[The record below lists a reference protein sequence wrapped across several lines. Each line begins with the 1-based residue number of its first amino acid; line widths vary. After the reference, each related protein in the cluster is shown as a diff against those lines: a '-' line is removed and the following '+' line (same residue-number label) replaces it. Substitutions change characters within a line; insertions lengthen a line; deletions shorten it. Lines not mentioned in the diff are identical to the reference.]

1 MTKVTDPVMQI
12 LSGDIG
18 GTNARLIFAEFDA
31 SHSNIV
37 AEKNYSSADFNGL
50 IQLIDRFFSEHG
62 IAAPIDAACFAI
74 AGPVECGAATV
85 TNLPWV
91 ISEQQLSQRLRTPR
105 VKLINDLVAAAYG
118 ISELQDT
125 DILMLQQGVAHDG
138 ALLNHDA
145 VIIAAGTGFGVAHL
159 VWLNDHYQAYSSEAG
174 HVGFAPENIQQNKLL
189 AWLQKKHSHVSLE
202 MLLSGRGLVT
212 IYHFLHEVIGLAES
226 STINKAMQENDSAQV
241 ITENALIDN
250 DFLCQK
256 TLEMFI
262 DIYGAAAGN
271 TALQYY
277 PIGILYIAGG
287 IAPKIK
293 DKIMGRRFT
302 DAFINKGLMSS
313 NMKKI
318 TIKLIM
324 QDKVNLH
331 GALQVTQ
338 QTASI
343 NLTS

>member
-1 MTKVTDPVMQI
+1 MTKPAMHI

-18 GTNARLIFAEFDA
+18 GTNARLIFAKFDA
-31 SHSNIV
+31 NYSDIV
-37 AEKNYSSADFNGL
+37 AEKNYSSADFSDL
-50 IQLIDRFFSEHG
+50 IQLIDRFLSEHG
-62 IAAPIDAACFAI
+62 ITTPIDAACFAI
-74 AGPVECGAATV
+74 AGPVEFGVATV

-91 ISEQQLSQRLRTPR
+91 ISEQRLSQHLRTPR

-118 ISELQDT
+118 IAETQEADA
-125 DILMLQQGVAHDG
+125 LMLQQGVAHDK

-159 VWLNDHYQAYSSEAG
+159 VWLNDHYQAYSSETG
-174 HVGFAPENIQQNKLL
+174 HIGFAPENSQQNKLL
-189 AWLQKKHSHVSLE
+189 AWLLKKHSHVSLE

-226 STINKAMQENDSAQV
+226 SAINKAMLESDPAQV

-250 DFLCQK
+250 DLLCQK

-271 TALQYY
+271 AALQYY
-277 PIGILYIAGG
+277 PIGTLYIAGG

-293 DKIMGRRFT
+293 DKIMGQRFT

-318 TIKLIM
+318 TIKLLM

-331 GALQVTQ
+331 GALQFAR